1 VTSTT
6 ASGPRIL
13 ALPLQLWSYRELLRS
28 LVSRNLKVK
37 YQRSTLGFL
46 WTLLNPLVTAL
57 VLVVVFGHIVRVPVD
72 DFWAFLLSGYF
83 AWSYLQFNLNTATHI
98 LGQHGALRRSVAFP
112 DELLVVASALS
123 RLAEYGIEMLLILAA
138 LAVFHHHAV
147 PSSYFLVPVLV
158 LLLVLLSLGLMLP
171 LATLSVFYTDVQHAM
186 PAVLLTLFYVSPVF
200 YPASLVPEELRFL
213 MVVNP
218 VAPLLTLHHD
228 VLFEGR
234 WPSAA
239 MLAGVGG
246 ECLLILLLGYAIFQR
261 YKSVYAEIV

>member
-1 VTSTT
+1 
-6 ASGPRIL
+6 
-13 ALPLQLWSYRELLRS
+13 
-28 LVSRNLKVK
+28 
-37 YQRSTLGFL
+37 
-46 WTLLNPLVTAL
+46 
-57 VLVVVFGHIVRVPVD
+57 
-72 DFWAFLLSGYF
+72 
-83 AWSYLQFNLNTATHI
+83 
-98 LGQHGALRRSVAFP
+98 
-112 DELLVVASALS
+112 
-123 RLAEYGIEMLLILAA
+123 
-138 LAVFHHHAV
+138 
-147 PSSYFLVPVLV
+147 VLV